1 LSFMHFS
8 YLIFGYAILIIADGV
23 IFQLAA
29 PQRDP
34 AILMPV
40 IFGGILIIMGFMSL
54 NSDLKLFGRH
64 GATALSLIAFI
75 YSVNNF
81 AELFRPTFSSN
92 FYVNSANAIMSVFSL
107 LFLILAV
114 IRFGKD
120 RQESSDKN

>member
-1 LSFMHFS
+1 MHFS
-8 YLIFGYAILIIADGV
+8 YLIFGYAILILADGV

-34 AILMPV
+34 AILMPA

-54 NSDLKLFGRH
+54 NRELKLFGRH

-92 FYVNSANAIMSVFSL
+92 FYVNSANAIMAVFSL

-114 IRFGKD
+114 IRFGND
-120 RQESSDKN
+120 RQESSDRN